1 MPRPSKTSRPADAP
15 NGDPLAEAGEI
26 AAGLVDSIKAVL
38 KGAGKTPIGASS
50 LAPRLDFNRVLISR
64 ILNAVKC
71 DDPLEALQRLP
82 GPESL
87 RGFVTGMGRIGV
99 PATRVKAALR
109 VIDRFDAL
117 ISDRYGTRSAL
128 NAAICSHAPSMQR
141 RLELESRQRVFAG
154 MRELRG
160 FEAETWLSTSIVFP
174 HRDDPSKLNVLLL
187 QGFIGLRQLRSDLP
201 IYFDFMLVGRGG
213 PVPEAVADVPIASVG
228 LEDLYANPP
237 AETEI
242 LEVDGRKAYRLS
254 QEQVGKDVV
263 CDMLSFLRVPGF
275 MPRYANPEGRRMGP
289 FALIK
294 APVKTLHFD
303 ILLADGLVDGSDPE
317 LFVFSPGPQ
326 TGVNVNDRVN
336 SLDRVAVP
344 ERVEVVPPGPG
355 RFDVPSVPNYRRM
368 LDRIAR
374 AAGQDLDAMRVHR
387 LSVAYPPFGFEFV
400 STFRLRAAAR

>member
-1 MPRPSKTSRPADAP
+1 MPRPTTAKAGRHAPAF
-15 NGDPLAEAGEI
+15 LAEAEEI
-26 AAGLVDSIKAVL
+26 GRELVRTLGRVIDAPGTRPSRPSGLAV
-38 KGAGKTPIGASS
+38 S
-50 LAPRLDFNRVLISR
+50 LDFNRVLISR
-64 ILNAVKC
+64 IVNSLKC
-71 DDPLEALQRLP
+71 EDPLEALQRLP

-87 RGFVTGMGRIGV
+87 RGFAAGMGRIGV
-99 PATRVKAALR
+99 AASRVKEALAA
-109 VIDRFDAL
+109 IDRFETL
-117 ISDRYGTRSAL
+117 IRDRYGTRGKL

-141 RLELESRQRVFAG
+141 RLELENRQRVFAG

-174 HRDDPSKLNVLLL
+174 HREDPSKLNVLLL

-201 IYFDFMLVGRGG
+201 IYFDFMLVGTRGAE
-213 PVPEAVADVPIASVG
+213 PQAVADIPTASVG
-228 LEDLYANPP
+228 LEDLYTNPP
-237 AETEI
+237 ADTEI
-242 LEVDGRKAYRLS
+242 LEVDGRKVYRLA

-263 CDMLSFLRVPGF
+263 CDMLSFVCVPGF

-303 ILLADGLVDGSDPE
+303 ILLAEGLVDGSDPE

-326 TGVNVNDRVN
+326 TGANVNDRVN
-336 SLDRVAVP
+336 SLDRVSVP

-355 RFDVPSVPNYRRM
+355 RFEVPAVPNYRQM

-387 LSVAYPPFGFEFV
+387 LSVAHPPFGFEFV